1 MANSELPSARPLTPE
16 SARRALTPW
25 LAARLESPDLEI
37 VAWRSAGAGNS
48 ADTFFATVTGH
59 MPGGAREMRL
69 VVRRQNLGSDIFLE
83 SDLGLPTRVM
93 AAVAAHP
100 QGAGIPVP
108 HVVGL
113 ESDASL
119 VGAPFMVME
128 QLPGRILPQSP
139 NYNKEGWLAD
149 MPAETQARVWRG
161 CLEMLARIH
170 RLPVKGH
177 FEFLEQPHRGRA
189 PFDQYLHWIE
199 EWYRWARAGRPH
211 RVTDVAIEYLKA
223 NRPRGGQ
230 VSLLWGD
237 PQPTNLLFLADG
249 TISGVI
255 DWEMAV
261 LGPPEADLAWWLFF
275 DDLFS
280 KGMGV
285 PPCGAA
291 GARGVH
297 SMVRGR
303 ARSAGREF
311 GLLRR
316 SRRLSHGDRRHA
328 LGRSANSARTDP
340 GNDHGARERADR
352 AAARGITWRTAARS
366 RSGFRRAH
374 GRVGHGSLARK
385 GRVALTPVPQ
395 LCSRCQNSARVC
407 AKLCMCPMR
416 GHT

>member
-1 MANSELPSARPLTPE
+1 MANSELPSARPLTLE

-25 LAARLESPDLEI
+25 LAARLKSPDLTI
-37 VAWRSAGAGNS
+37 AAWGSAGAGNS
-48 ADTFFATVTGH
+48 ADSFFATVTGH
-59 MPGGAREMRL
+59 MQGAVREMRL
-69 VVRRQNLGSDIFLE
+69 VIRRQNLGSDIFLE
-83 SDLGLPTRVM
+83 SDLGLPTQVM

-108 HVVGL
+108 RVIGL

-119 VGAPFMVME
+119 IGAPFMVME

-149 MPAETQARVWRG
+149 MPAPAQARVWHG

-170 RLPVKGH
+170 RLPVTGH
-177 FEFLEQPHRGRA
+177 FEFLEQPRRGRT

-199 EWYRWARAGRPH
+199 EWYQWARAGRPH

-223 NRPRGGQ
+223 NRPRNSP

-285 PPCGAA
+285 PRLA
-291 GARGVH
+291 GLP
-297 SMVRGR
+297 
-303 ARSAGREF
+303 E
-311 GLLRR
+311 RR
-316 SRRLSHGDRRHA
+316 VCIEWYEAA
-328 LGRSANSARTDP
+328 LGREVENLAYYDILAAFRMAIVGMRSADRQIQRGRIPATTT
-340 GNDHGARERADR
+340 ARENAPIVRLLAGLLGEPLPEVGADFAELM
-352 AAARGITWRTAARS
+352 AALGMEA
-366 RSGFRRAH
+366 
-374 GRVGHGSLARK
+374 SLAKRE
-385 GRVALTPVPQ
+385 A
-395 LCSRCQNSARVC
+395 
-407 AKLCMCPMR
+407 
-416 GHT
+416 H